1 MIDKNII
8 GVLEKR
14 IKKHKFT
21 KDAISVVEV
30 VVDIYKLYGGNV
42 MNKLYFF
49 ANTSAAF
56 VFENEKKE
64 ALKLYEEFSGL

>member
-14 IKKHKFT
+14 IKEHKFT
-21 KDAISVVEV
+21 KDAISVVEAV
-30 VVDIYKLYGGNV
+30 IYSYKLYGGNV

-49 ANTSAAF
+49 ANISAVF
-56 VFENEKKE
+56 IFENEKRSVKII
-64 ALKLYEEFSGL
+64 L

>member
-21 KDAISVVEV
+21 KDAISVVEAV
-30 VVDIYKLYGGNV
+30 ICSYKVYGGNV

-49 ANTSAAF
+49 ANISD
-56 VFENEKKE
+56 VFISENEKKE
-64 ALKLYEEFSGL
+64 ASKLYEEFSKL

>member
-21 KDAISVVEV
+21 KDAISVVEAV
-30 VVDIYKLYGGNV
+30 IFSYKFYGGNV
-42 MNKLYFF
+42 MNKLHCF
-49 ANTSAAF
+49 ANTSAVF
-56 VFENEKKE
+56 IFENEKK
-64 ALKLYEEFSGL
+64 KR